1 MADHIRYDLLTQQ
14 ALRGVVRNVL
24 ADAAKKGLPGDHHFY
39 ISFDTQADGVRM
51 SDRLRAQYPE
61 EMTVILQHQFW
72 DLAVTEQ
79 GFEVGMSFGGIPE
92 KLAIPFDA
100 ITGFF
105 DPSVQFGLQ
114 FEEIAEGQG
123 DLKQDTQKSDGKKP
137 EAKKSLLTSIGA
149 SETSGKATPIKSESK
164 NPEPKNAQPKNQPK
178 SQPMTRLPV
187 APPTP
192 AAVPS
197 VSPLT
202 PTAPTEPT
210 DPNPDKPSGGGE
222 VVRLDRFRKK

>member
-24 ADAAKKGLPGDHHFY
+24 TEAAKKGLPGDHHFY
-39 ISFDTQADGVRM
+39 ISFKTRADGVRM
-51 SDRLRAQYPE
+51 SDRLRGQYPE

-114 FEEIAEGQG
+114 FEQIAEGS
-123 DLKQDTQKSDGKKP
+123 LKPETQKPDGKK
-137 EAKKSLLTSIGA
+137 AQLTSVSQA
-149 SETSGKATPIKSESK
+149 ESSGKTAPKK
-164 NPEPKNAQPKNQPK
+164 AEPTA
-178 SQPMTRLPV
+178 RLPV
-187 APPTP
+187 VPP
-192 AAVPS
+192 AAPS
-197 VSPLT
+197 VPAVTPLKPAT
-202 PTAPTEPT
+202 DTEPT
-210 DPNPDKPSGGGE
+210 DPSPDKPSGGGE